1 MDKIFNTVVGIW
13 VVFICF
19 KYFCTKSNHTI
30 LCVFAEV
37 FNLLTKPMWPNP
49 GTSQPSKWS
58 NQKCGFVS
66 KIFGLIMILWRLV
79 HYWSVVLGLQA
90 STKWRFI
97 PRKEACKTKTVNAND
112 MFMKYKKKMV
122 GKYALSKHKRLI
134 IGYIRKCAML
144 FDISVGW
151 EMLSLLFTAPTPIWR
166 SVFEWT
172 GLRDNLCSSDNDNNM
187 TLWCDCQWINYTIN
201 HDINI
206 QYSIKK

>member
-1 MDKIFNTVVGIW
+1 
-13 VVFICF
+13 
-19 KYFCTKSNHTI
+19 
-30 LCVFAEV
+30 
-37 FNLLTKPMWPNP
+37 
-49 GTSQPSKWS
+49 
-58 NQKCGFVS
+58 
-66 KIFGLIMILWRLV
+66 
-79 HYWSVVLGLQA
+79 
-90 STKWRFI
+90 
-97 PRKEACKTKTVNAND
+97 
-112 MFMKYKKKMV
+112 
-122 GKYALSKHKRLI
+122 
-134 IGYIRKCAML
+134 ML